1 MKAKRSVKGMLIS
14 ACVLLVMVVSVILG
28 GIAIWGIKS
37 STSMAI
43 EEYKIA
49 MNDGYNSEIKSEV
62 QSVIHVLN
70 TEYDRVQSGE
80 ITEEEAKENAKEIVR
95 GMRYREDESGY
106 FWIDD
111 TDYVL
116 VMHPILADQEGNN
129 RYELEDQNGV
139 MIIQEIMKVCQSAEK
154 GDLTNSIL
162 RSRTE

>member
-80 ITEEEAKENAKEIVR
+80 ITEEEESRMPKRSSAVCVTVR
-95 GMRYREDESGY
+95 MRAVIFGL
-106 FWIDD
+106 
-111 TDYVL
+111 TT
-116 VMHPILADQEGNN
+116 Q
-129 RYELEDQNGV
+129 
-139 MIIQEIMKVCQSAEK
+139 IMS
-154 GDLTNSIL
+154 S
-162 RSRTE
+162 